1 MRIGGARQACFP
13 QLARFRR
20 YMAVGNGIVVDNM
33 KDYVPRE
40 GCGIIYMYTLDNGE
54 RYIGQTKFSL
64 RHRHKQHARCK
75 TMVLDRKIKHH
86 EYELTVIDECRIED
100 LDMLEVFYIKFYN
113 TMHPNGLNQMEG
125 GKVCHTIPEHV
136 RKKMSESAIGRPKSV
151 TARHNMS
158 ASRMGVKPWN
168 FGVSP
173 SEETRRKISESLKHP
188 YSDNDA
194 ENTHMRKKPRRRNTD
209 GATGPVLIKGMR
221 GPGLIEYYKTHDVWN
236 KGIPCDEQVKKKIS
250 DKLKGRK
257 LSEETRRKMG
267 ESKRG
272 KKRNPDHISK
282 AVATRCAKG
291 HTVKVICIETNKIYP
306 SIQEAIRDTG
316 ASERGIRLCLKGM
329 GKTSGKM
336 HWELYKG

>member
-1 MRIGGARQACFP
+1 MFSTASTFP
-13 QLARFRR
+13 QTH
-20 YMAVGNGIVVDNM
+20 MAVGNGIVVDNM

-64 RHRHKQHARCK
+64 RYRHKQHARCK

-125 GKVCHTIPEHV
+125 GRVCHTIPDNI

-168 FGVSP
+168 TGMSP
-173 SEETRRKISESLKHP
+173 TEKTRKKISETLK
-188 YSDNDA
+188 
-194 ENTHMRKKPRRRNTD
+194 KKIP
-209 GATGPVLIKGMR
+209 KGTVNQ
-221 GPGLIEYYKTHDVWN
+221 GLVEYYKTHDVWN
-236 KGIPCDEQVKKKIS
+236 KGKSWDEETKKRISNKLKGQKIS
-250 DKLKGRK
+250 DETRHKMSLAQKERYRK
-257 LSEETRRKMG
+257 LREK
-267 ESKRG
+267 
-272 KKRNPDHISK
+272 
-282 AVATRCAKG
+282 
-291 HTVKVICIETNKIYP
+291 
-306 SIQEAIRDTG
+306 
-316 ASERGIRLCLKGM
+316 
-329 GKTSGKM
+329 
-336 HWELYKG
+336 